1 MDDDWFYAEEDS
13 LIGRPIGRARK
24 RSTKTQV
31 ANQAVDVV
39 RAEKAAMKDMEK
51 SIKRLPILEKKLEAA
66 IEVLQSVNIKIM
78 DISVSLSD
86 SLRDMETETVDD
98 IFRIGKTLVKVNTIK
113 KEIEKIVADAI
124 KAKG

>member
-39 RAEKAAMKDMEK
+39 RAEKAAMKEMEK

>member
-98 IFRIGKTLVKVNTIK
+98 IYRIGKTLVTVNTIK